1 MAFDLLFVLGCA
13 AMFTG
18 AVRLTRAPALAA
30 GALDAT
36 ENALLATYA
45 ARSSTG
51 APVDG
56 VPVTALYAIAALK
69 TAAAMTAAGFVA
81 LALPTTTRAHRA
93 MAAAAAAFVLVN
105 AAGTA
110 LPALGPVEPLP
121 IALLTVLPL
130 VAFRARLRATPSAP
144 PIGPVAP
151 SR

>member
-13 AMFTG
+13 AIFTG
-18 AVRLTRAPALAA
+18 AIRLTRAPALAA

-69 TAAAMTAAGFVA
+69 TAAAMTAAGFDA

-93 MAAAAAAFVLVN
+93 MAAAFVLIS

-121 IALLTVLPL
+121 IELLTVLLL
-130 VAFRARLRATPSAP
+130 VTFRARLRATPSAP